1 LSPELLLPTL
11 FPVSASRVYA
21 LMVDGAAQRNV
32 ASTTHSLIHQRKGII
47 MNKFNALIL
56 AAVAVVASTSALAG
70 GSAGSASE
78 TYYWEDHPQLSTL
91 TRTAVGTEFQ
101 RAKAAGEV
109 QFHNVSLAGFPK
121 NVASSTLTR
130 AEVVAEYERARN
142 AGEIEFHSASLSTT
156 GKGVHGIHSAD
167 NMASVDGG
175 LGSAQAQ
182 RTTR

>member
-1 LSPELLLPTL
+1 
-11 FPVSASRVYA
+11 
-21 LMVDGAAQRNV
+21 
-32 ASTTHSLIHQRKGII
+32 
-47 MNKFNALIL
+47 MNKFNAIIF
-56 AAVAVVASTSALAG
+56 AAVSLVASTSALANG
-70 GSAGSASE
+70 GTGPGFGNNWGSQAS
-78 TYYWEDHPQLSTL
+78 TTL
-91 TRTAVGTEFQ
+91 TRAEVVADFQ
-101 RAKAAGEV
+101 RAKTAGEV

-121 NVASSTLTR
+121 NVASLTLTR

-175 LGSAQAQ
+175 PGSAQAQ

>member
-1 LSPELLLPTL
+1 MADALEAASGRLS
-11 FPVSASRVYA
+11 
-21 LMVDGAAQRNV
+21 AAK
-32 ASTTHSLIHQRKGII
+32 T
-47 MNKFNALIL
+47 
-56 AAVAVVASTSALAG
+56 
-70 GSAGSASE
+70 
-78 TYYWEDHPQLSTL
+78 
-91 TRTAVGTEFQ
+91 
-101 RAKAAGEV
+101 AGEV

>member
-1 LSPELLLPTL
+1 
-11 FPVSASRVYA
+11 
-21 LMVDGAAQRNV
+21 
-32 ASTTHSLIHQRKGII
+32 
-47 MNKFNALIL
+47 MNKFNALAF
-56 AAVAVVASTSALAG
+56 AAVTLVASTSALANG
-70 GSAGSASE
+70 GTGPGFGNNWGSQAA
-78 TYYWEDHPQLSTL
+78 TSTVP
-91 TRTAVGTEFQ
+91 RTQVQAEFQ
-101 RAKAAGEV
+101 RAKTAGEM

-175 LGSAQAQ
+175 PGSAQAQ

>member
-1 LSPELLLPTL
+1 ME
-11 FPVSASRVYA
+11 
-21 LMVDGAAQRNV
+21 DGAAQRNV

-56 AAVAVVASTSALAG
+56 AAVTVVASTSALAG

-78 TYYWEDHPQLSTL
+78 TYYWEDHAQLSTL
-91 TRTAVGTEFQ
+91 TRTEVGTEFQ

-130 AEVVAEYERARN
+130 AEVVAEYQRAKN

-156 GKGVHGIHSAD
+156 GKGTVSTRGAD
-167 NMASVDGG
+167 DMASVDGG
-175 LGSAQAQ
+175 LDGAQVQ
-182 RTTR
+182 RATR